1 MYKVTFE
8 DKRDGSVEEYDDL
21 YGCIVAI
28 GDEEGGYGFLDDDFE
43 DGRATVEMLAYARAM
58 YELGLDRMFK
68 RFAEE
73 TNDEELKAAK
83 YNAMKMIDGK
93 VEEIKEKAQK
103 IMEGNE

>member
-8 DKRDGSVEEYDDL
+8 DKRDGTIEEYDDL

-58 YELGLDRMFK
+58 YELGLERMK
-68 RFAEE
+68 DQLSHKTDSKNLEAAMNEAERLI
-73 TNDEELKAAK
+73 D
-83 YNAMKMIDGK
+83 MKVK
-93 VEEIKEKAQK
+93 EIKEKCHSMK
-103 IMEGNE
+103 